1 MIEQCQQ
8 VKNLNSNPTMSSSK
22 LKRSSSRRSTK
33 INIPIN
39 RTAVRTLL
47 LRHYE
52 ITQKK
57 AAVSELDSE
66 IQSLREKARDI
77 MRIRQRQLAVY
88 PRIAHLRNLAQREEA
103 LLEEERKVIDKR
115 KEALLNACDL
125 IKSCIAYNKIS
136 NKKVIDAIDSYHADR
151 HHLQTFDRKL
161 KLRQH
166 KMCRQLL
173 HIFPFR
179 RVRNASQSDQ
189 SQLRMFQH

>member
-1 MIEQCQQ
+1 
-8 VKNLNSNPTMSSSK
+8 MSSSK